1 MNTDP
6 ERITK
11 GLAPLIEL
19 LKILGK
25 IIRQIA
31 EYEES
36 EGQSLDNA
44 LNELFK
50 PENLAKLSKE
60 LPIEVFGSFMAS
72 MVRFSVLYSKL
83 VNFGSLSPEEKKQI
97 AVELEEIAASWEKF
111 VQKLQEIKDKNE

>member
-1 MNTDP
+1 MNIDS

-19 LKILGK
+19 LKMLSK
-25 IIRQIA
+25 VIRQIA
-31 EYEES
+31 EYEEL
-36 EGQSLDNA
+36 EGQSLDAA

-50 PENLAKLSKE
+50 PENLANLSKK

>member
-1 MNTDP
+1 MNTDS
-6 ERITK
+6 EKITK

-19 LKILGK
+19 LKMLGK
-25 IIRQIA
+25 IIREIA
-31 EYEES
+31 EYEEL
-36 EGQSLDNA
+36 EGQRLDDA

-50 PENLAKLSKE
+50 PENLAKLSKK

-83 VNFGSLSPEEKKQI
+83 VNFGSLTPEEKKQI

>member
-31 EYEES
+31 EYEEL
-36 EGQSLDNA
+36 EGQSLDDA

-50 PENLAKLSKE
+50 PENLAKLSKK